1 MILGEYLKQKFQS
14 FGISLSEAD
23 LLDVSLHSGVS
34 SDDAV
39 GKTNIDAVSVG
50 IAKFIPSLLLRATSI
65 SESGFSMS
73 WNIEGLKQ
81 YYAYLCRTYGLKDE
95 INTDKPTITFLQ

>member
-1 MILGEYLKQKFQS
+1 MTLGEYIKQKFQS

-34 SDDAV
+34 NDDMV
-39 GKTNIDAVSVG
+39 DNSNISAVSVG
-50 IAKFIPSLLLRATSI
+50 IAKFIPTLLLRATSI

-73 WNIEGLKQ
+73 WNVEGIKQ

-95 INTDKPTITFLQ
+95 INTNKPTINFLQ

>member
-1 MILGEYLKQKFQS
+1 MTLGEYIKQKFQS
-14 FGISLSEAD
+14 FGISLSDAD

-34 SDDAV
+34 NDDMV
-39 GKTNIDAVSVG
+39 DNSNISAVSVG
-50 IAKFIPSLLLRATSI
+50 IAKFIPTLLLRATSI

-73 WNIEGLKQ
+73 WNVEGIKQ

-95 INTDKPTITFLQ
+95 INTNKPTINFLQ